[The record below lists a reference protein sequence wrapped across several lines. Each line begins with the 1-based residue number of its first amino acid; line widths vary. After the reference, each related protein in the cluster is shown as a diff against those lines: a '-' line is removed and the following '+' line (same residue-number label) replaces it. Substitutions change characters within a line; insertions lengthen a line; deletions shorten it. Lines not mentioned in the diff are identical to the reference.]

1 MSISILVKV
10 KEFTEFWRDR
20 LHELYEIEKN
30 MPPLQGDEL
39 IPEIK
44 REFCVAY
51 FFIDQEEQKKDRF
64 LADVMLTM
72 INIPLDLKESYITL
86 NAEIIQEWTRHIRC
100 LRDLKYC
107 VEADTVTFSDFEKVL
122 DSAYDY
128 FIDTYDG
135 MSGALRCMKIDKSIR
150 EILSDEEAQ
159 KNHYLQSLEY
169 RNRMIG
175 MYKKGLEDIE
185 TYLYEHASDLEDI
198 ETYLKEDIETY
209 LTYLN
214 EHASEHDGY
223 HQIRV
228 DVSEIIRDVE
238 KAVDK
243 AGEL

>member
-10 KEFTEFWRDR
+10 KEFTEFWRMW
-20 LHELYEIEKN
+20 LNELYELEKS

-44 REFCVAY
+44 NRYSLVN
-51 FFIDQEEQKKDRF
+51 FFIDREEQEKDRF
-64 LADVMLTM
+64 FMEVMKNAE
-72 INIPLDLKESYITL
+72 NIPLDLKASYLTL
-86 NAEIIQEWTRHIRC
+86 NAEIIQEWIKHIGY
-100 LRDLKYC
+100 LRELKSY
-107 VEADTVTFSDFEKVL
+107 VESDNATFKDFEYVL
-122 DSAYDY
+122 DRAFDY

-175 MYKKGLEDIE
+175 MYRTGLEDI
-185 TYLYEHASDLEDI
+185 LN
-198 ETYLKEDIETY
+198 
-209 LTYLN
+209 YLN

-223 HQIRV
+223 RIRL
-228 DVSEIIRDVE
+228 DVAEIIRDVE

>member
-10 KEFTEFWRDR
+10 KEFTEFWRR
-20 LHELYEIEKN
+20 WLNELYEIEKS

-44 REFCVAY
+44 NRYSLANL
-51 FFIDQEEQKKDRF
+51 FIDREEQDKDRF
-64 LADVMLTM
+64 FMDVMKNAE
-72 INIPLDLKESYITL
+72 NIPLDLKVPYLTL
-86 NAEIIQEWTRHIRC
+86 NAEIIQEWINHISY
-100 LRDLKYC
+100 LREVKHC
-107 VEADTVTFSDFEKVL
+107 VESDNATFKDFEYVL
-122 DSAYDY
+122 DRAFDY

-135 MSGALRCMKIDKSIR
+135 MSGALRCMKIDKSLR

-185 TYLYEHASDLEDI
+185 A
-198 ETYLKEDIETY
+198 Y
-209 LTYLN
+209 LT

-223 HQIRV
+223 RIRL
-228 DVSEIIRDVE
+228 DVAEIIRDVE

>member
-10 KEFTEFWRDR
+10 KEFIEFWRDR
-20 LHELYEIEKN
+20 LNELYEIEKS

-44 REFCVAY
+44 REFCVAN
-51 FFIDQEEQKKDRF
+51 FFIDREEQEKDRF
-64 LADVMLTM
+64 FTNMTKDGE
-72 INIPLDLKESYITL
+72 NIPMDLKATYYEL
-86 NAEIIQEWTRHIRC
+86 NAEIIKLWIRHIGY
-100 LRDLKYC
+100 LRELKFC
-107 VEADTVTFSDFEKVL
+107 VEADTVTFSEFEKVL

-135 MSGALRCMKIDKSIR
+135 MSGALRCMKIDKSLR

-169 RNRMIG
+169 RNQMIG
-175 MYKKGLEDIE
+175 MYRKGLEE
-185 TYLYEHASDLEDI
+185 
-198 ETYLKEDIETY
+198 IETY
-209 LTYLN
+209 LT

-223 HQIRV
+223 RISL
-228 DVSEIIRDVE
+228 DVSDIIRDVE

>member
-1 MSISILVKV
+1 MSVSVLAKV
-10 KEFTEFWRDR
+10 KEFTEFWRRR
-20 LHELYEIEKN
+20 LRELYQIEKS

-44 REFCVAY
+44 REFCVAN
-51 FFIDQEEQKKDRF
+51 FFIDREEREKDRF
-64 LADVMLTM
+64 FTNMTKDSE
-72 INIPLDLKESYITL
+72 NIPMDLKATYYEL
-86 NAEIIQEWTRHIRC
+86 NVEIIKLWIIHIGY
-100 LRDLKYC
+100 LRELEHC
-107 VEADTVTFSDFEKVL
+107 VEADTVTFSEFEKVL

-185 TYLYEHASDLEDI
+185 A
-198 ETYLKEDIETY
+198 
-209 LTYLN
+209 YLN

-223 HQIRV
+223 RIRL

>member
-1 MSISILVKV
+1 MSISVLAKV
-10 KEFTEFWRDR
+10 KEFTEFWKMW
-20 LHELYEIEKN
+20 LNELYELEKSV
-30 MPPLQGDEL
+30 PPFQGDEL

-44 REFCVAY
+44 NRYSLVN
-51 FFIDQEEQKKDRF
+51 FFIDREEQDKDRF
-64 LADVMLTM
+64 FMEVMKNAE
-72 INIPLDLKESYITL
+72 NIPLDLKAPYLSL
-86 NAEIIQEWTRHIRC
+86 NAEVIQEWIKHIGY
-100 LRDLKYC
+100 LRELKSY
-107 VEADTVTFSDFEKVL
+107 VESDNATFNDFVYVL
-122 DSAYDY
+122 ERAFDY

-185 TYLYEHASDLEDI
+185 A
-198 ETYLKEDIETY
+198 Y
-209 LTYLN
+209 LT

-223 HQIRV
+223 RIRL
-228 DVSEIIRDVE
+228 DVAEIIRDVE

>member
-20 LHELYEIEKN
+20 LHELYEIEKS

-44 REFCVAY
+44 REFCVAN
-51 FFIDQEEQKKDRF
+51 FFIDREEQDKDRF
-64 LADVMLTM
+64 FTDVMK
-72 INIPLDLKESYITL
+72 NVENVPLDLKASYLTL
-86 NAEIIQEWTRHIRC
+86 NAEIIQEWINHIRY
-100 LRDLKYC
+100 LREVKYC
-107 VEADTVTFSDFEKVL
+107 VESDNATFKDFEYAL
-122 DSAYDY
+122 ERAFDY

-169 RNRMIG
+169 RNRIIS

-185 TYLYEHASDLEDI
+185 
-198 ETYLKEDIETY
+198 KY
-209 LTYLN
+209 LT

-223 HQIRV
+223 QIRV
-228 DVSEIIRDVE
+228 DVSDIIRDVE

>member
-1 MSISILVKV
+1 MSISILAKV
-10 KEFTEFWRDR
+10 KEFTEFWRM
-20 LHELYEIEKN
+20 LLNELYEIEKST
-30 MPPLQGDEL
+30 PPFQGDEL

-44 REFCVAY
+44 NRYSLAD
-51 FFIDQEEQKKDRF
+51 FFIDREEQEKDRF
-64 LADVMLTM
+64 FTNMTKDSE
-72 INIPLDLKESYITL
+72 NIPMDLKATYYEL
-86 NAEIIQEWTRHIRC
+86 NAEIIKLWIIHIGY
-100 LRDLKYC
+100 LRELKFC
-107 VEADTVTFSDFEKVL
+107 VEADTVTFSEFEKVL

-135 MSGALRCMKIDKSIR
+135 MSGALRCMKIDKSLR

-159 KNHYLQSLEY
+159 KNYYLQSLEY

-185 TYLYEHASDLEDI
+185 A
-198 ETYLKEDIETY
+198 
-209 LTYLN
+209 YLN

-223 HQIRV
+223 RIRL

>member
-10 KEFTEFWRDR
+10 KEFTEFWRR
-20 LHELYEIEKN
+20 WLNELYEIEKS

-39 IPEIK
+39 IPDIK
-44 REFCVAY
+44 NRYSLADL
-51 FFIDQEEQKKDRF
+51 FIDREEQDKDRF
-64 LADVMLTM
+64 FMEVMKNAE
-72 INIPLDLKESYITL
+72 NIPLDLKAPYLTL
-86 NAEIIQEWTRHIRC
+86 NAEVIQEWIKHIGY
-100 LRDLKYC
+100 LRQLKSC
-107 VEADTVTFSDFEKVL
+107 VESNNATFSDFEWVL
-122 DSAYDY
+122 DRAFDY

-135 MSGALRCMKIDKSIR
+135 MSGALRCMKIDKSLR

-169 RNRMIG
+169 RNKLIG
-175 MYKKGLEDIE
+175 MYRKGLEDIE
-185 TYLYEHASDLEDI
+185 A
-198 ETYLKEDIETY
+198 
-209 LTYLN
+209 YLN

-223 HQIRV
+223 QIKA

>member
-1 MSISILVKV
+1 MSVSILAKV
-10 KEFTEFWRDR
+10 KEFTEFWRRR
-20 LHELYEIEKN
+20 LKELYVIEKS

-44 REFCVAY
+44 REFCVAN
-51 FFIDQEEQKKDRF
+51 FFIDREEQEKDRF
-64 LADVMLTM
+64 FTNMTKDSE
-72 INIPLDLKESYITL
+72 NIPLDLKATYYEL
-86 NAEIIQEWTRHIRC
+86 NAEIIKLWIRHIGY
-100 LRDLKYC
+100 LRELKFC
-107 VEADTVTFSDFEKVL
+107 VEADTVTFSEFEKVL

-135 MSGALRCMKIDKSIR
+135 MSGALRCMKIDKSLR

-169 RNRMIG
+169 RNQMIG
-175 MYKKGLEDIE
+175 MYRKGLEE
-185 TYLYEHASDLEDI
+185 
-198 ETYLKEDIETY
+198 IETY
-209 LTYLN
+209 LT

-223 HQIRV
+223 RISL
-228 DVSEIIRDVE
+228 DVSDIIRDVE